1 MSANG
6 LFRTGN
12 SRNNSLYGAAGN
24 DILDGGAGNDYL
36 RGYAGNDILTGGTG
50 ADRFV
55 LERTLAAN
63 GLDRITDFET
73 GVDVLDFSLVGF
85 GRGVLTQAQSNWLR
99 VERTDTGV
107 SLQLDLDGGGNSFQT
122 WVNLDGN
129 FASGSQLNLQIGG
142 RALTATVG
150 SGALIG
156 GSPNTSNLTFDIGNG
171 DRNGDGVLTFS
182 DTSIGGNEFDGD
194 QFDDDFDFDDSL
206 NRISDPTQGVDVL
219 IGDRVRG
226 LTAAGTFV
234 PGVTQ
239 LAIPATFDG
248 FGDDEVGAEQFEV
261 YYGTYDAITGTF
273 TVTSTPGTTEDPTT
287 ATHTMILYDNDT
299 DPDTERYIEGI
310 WFEGVYAENQ
320 WYVTDAFTANAKL
333 NYDVDGIDVPG
344 GSDGPSTSLS
354 EENVIYGGAT
364 DETFDSGRGIDIIYA
379 GAGADRVFGGYDIS
393 GQGNEGNDWL
403 FGQGGADDF
412 FITNVQES
420 GIDVIKD
427 FDHGQNDQI
436 YLAANAEYV
445 FNELNEFSPTP
456 NWTSAV
462 TLDNSVTLTPSASL
476 QAALADAFADGT
488 NSTPTAVYDLAYDG
502 KRYLYWDAD
511 DNGFQ
516 NSTGDVVVEVTGA
529 VSLNATDIMLG
540 SMFT

>member
-1 MSANG
+1 M
-6 LFRTGN
+6 
-12 SRNNSLYGAAGN
+12 
-24 DILDGGAGNDYL
+24 
-36 RGYAGNDILTGGTG
+36 
-50 ADRFV
+50 

-320 WYVTDAFTANAKL
+320 WYVTDAFTPNAKL

-344 GSDGPSTSLS
+344 GSDGPSTTLS
-354 EENVIYGGAT
+354 EENVIYGSAT
-364 DETFDSGRGIDIIYA
+364 NETFDSGRGIDIIYA
-379 GAGADRVFGGYDIS
+379 GDGADRVFGGYVMS
-393 GQGNEGNDWL
+393 GQGEDGNDWL

-412 FITNVQES
+412 FVTNVVDS
-420 GIDVIKD
+420 GIDTIKD
-427 FDHGQNDQI
+427 FDHNAGDQI
-436 YLAANAEYV
+436 FMAANGWQV
-445 FNELNEFSPTP
+445 FDELNGFGPPVS
-456 NWTSAV
+456 WTAAV
-462 TLDNSVTLTPSASL
+462 TLNNSVTLNPGIVSL
-476 QAALADAFADGT
+476 QAALAAAFVDNT
-488 NSTPTAVYDLAYDG
+488 SSEPTAVYDLAFGG